1 MDSLMMIMN
10 YHSRIIIHFILTIK
24 YVYIMKHSDSII
36 IKLMFIAMEISALF
50 GVILLTWKGD
60 LTSED
65 AWVTKI
71 FITLLALFAVTMQK
85 EQQNIDWFEEEE
97 D

>member
-1 MDSLMMIMN
+1 
-10 YHSRIIIHFILTIK
+10 
-24 YVYIMKHSDSII
+24 MKHSDSII

-60 LTSED
+60 FTSED

-85 EQQNIDWFEEEE
+85 EQQNIDWSEEEE